1 MTKEFKYSIRSK
13 KSGKLIA
20 QEIVAFG
27 NKEKPFPED
36 WKTNTMIQIGLQD
49 YKDELVRKYLDITLE
64 EGSELDE
71 E

>member
-1 MTKEFKYSIRSK
+1 MTKDFKYTIRSK

-20 QEIVAFG
+20 QEIVRFG
-27 NKEKPFPED
+27 SEENPFPEN
-36 WKTNTMIQIGLQD
+36 WKDNGLIQVRLQD
-49 YKDELVRKYLDITLE
+49 YKEIMANKYLDITLE